1 MISRLKKTGLG
12 QAIYKLSR
20 SGPLGWPVLMLSRA
34 AQAESMQVAHLKPR
48 HRKHNATQREI
59 LAAFERGV
67 RK

>member
-1 MISRLKKTGLG
+1 
-12 QAIYKLSR
+12 
-20 SGPLGWPVLMLSRA
+20 
-34 AQAESMQVAHLKPR
+34 MQVAHLKPR